1 MSTPSRRDLVALV
14 VLGLCLGLVV
24 AWVSLNLRAGNRA
37 DTLYNLHAVLDG
49 APFRTGGELRG
60 DLPFY
65 NRVLFPLLHRGLA
78 RALPFASE
86 SQCYLLLR
94 ILSFQAAFLAF
105 ALVCRRG
112 LGAAQTAT
120 ALATALLA
128 VATVASFNFP
138 WEEPS
143 DALDLLVIALGV
155 GAAVRRRFLWALG
168 LAIVFAANRES
179 AAFLGLIWAAVTVSR
194 PDSSRSDWPHNDWPH
209 NDWPHNDWPRRLVE
223 GGAISLLSY
232 GTAMALKTMVG
243 PVFIANYSTPA
254 INLGKLRDSIVAP
267 DPLGWLAM
275 LVALVLL
282 FAACADWRAAGR
294 RFLALAALFA
304 GLALLFGLISELR
317 VFLPTFVMLG
327 FAVAASPQRAPG

>member
-1 MSTPSRRDLVALV
+1 MASRKDLAALLLLALS
-14 VLGLCLGLVV
+14 LGMVV
-24 AWVSLNLRAGNRA
+24 AWASLNLRADTRA
-37 DTLYNLHAVLDG
+37 DTLHNLHAVLDG
-49 APFRTGGELRG
+49 APFRTGDDVRS

-94 ILSFQAAFLAF
+94 VLSFQAAFAAF

-112 LGAAQTAT
+112 LGAAQATA

-128 VATVASFNFP
+128 VATIASFNFP

-143 DALDLLVIALGV
+143 DAFDLVVLALGV
-155 GAAVRRRFLWALG
+155 GAAVRRRLLWGLG

-194 PDSSRSDWPHNDWPH
+194 GDGSRSDWR
-209 NDWPHNDWPRRLVE
+209 RRLVE
-223 GGAISLLSY
+223 GGAISVLSY
-232 GTAMALKTMVG
+232 GTAIGLKTALG
-243 PVFIANYSTPA
+243 PDFIANYGTPA
-254 INLGKLRDSIVAP
+254 INLARLHESLGTP
-267 DPLGWLAM
+267 DPLNWPAM
-275 LVALVLL
+275 LATLVLL
-282 FAACADWRAAGR
+282 FVACADLRAPLGR
-294 RFLALAALFA
+294 RFLGLAALFA
-304 GLALLFGLISELR
+304 GLALLFGLINELR

-327 FAVAASPQRAPG
+327 FAVATPRRAAE